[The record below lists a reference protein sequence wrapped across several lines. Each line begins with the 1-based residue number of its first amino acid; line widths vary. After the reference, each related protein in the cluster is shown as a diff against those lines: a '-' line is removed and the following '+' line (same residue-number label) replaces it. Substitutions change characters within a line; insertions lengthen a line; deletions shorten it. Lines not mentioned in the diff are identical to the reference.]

1 MCYAQDTPL
10 PCYVQCTGIL
20 TDTKPSLERRRMW
33 HYSMQGAMDCDD
45 QCSAVCGATSYAPAT
60 RSNLNYSEYFH
71 MRHASG
77 WQCMKTRQCWQCWRG
92 GDLHWSGCFISP
104 RVSHKSPPAARA
116 ALAAPCSGPRNC
128 ICDKN
133 SYVLLSIVL
142 GLGRGTGIFLQ
153 YIYCN
158 PGTVLW
164 HGYIATVCNINIL
177 Y

>member
-1 MCYAQDTPL
+1 MHKTLLSPAMYRDPHWYKAKPGGEC
-10 PCYVQCTGIL
+10 GIIVC
-20 TDTKPSLERRRMW
+20 KVS
-33 HYSMQGAMDCDD
+33 MDCDD
-45 QCSAVCGATSYAPAT
+45 QCSAVCGATSYASAT

-133 SYVLLSIVL
+133 SYLLLSTVL
-142 GLGRGTGIFLQ
+142 GLGRGTGIFLL
-153 YIYCN
+153 YIYCYLQSSDW
-158 PGTVLW
+158 VVARVDI
-164 HGYIATVCNINIL
+164 YCM
-177 Y
+177 